1 VTVAITPPPPIRG
14 PTMRARRMCA
24 RRRFQVTADRK
35 LLAGG
40 EEILRYE
47 SPPKSGGQQTAYD

>member
-1 VTVAITPPPPIRG
+1 
-14 PTMRARRMCA
+14 MCA

-47 SPPKSGGQQTAYD
+47 SPPKSGVSRPRTIRR